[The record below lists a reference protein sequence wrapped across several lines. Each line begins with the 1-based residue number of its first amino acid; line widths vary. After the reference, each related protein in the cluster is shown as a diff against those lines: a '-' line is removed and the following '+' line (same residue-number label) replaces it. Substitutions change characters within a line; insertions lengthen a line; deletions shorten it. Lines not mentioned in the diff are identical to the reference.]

1 MLYKHVDNLI
11 PFVSFNGISFPNDV
25 AKSNSGAGAK
35 NLNDVYEILISTNV
49 RRVNRWIA
57 GFKTY
62 NLKRPVE

>member
-11 PFVSFNGISFPNDV
+11 PFVSFNGTSFANYI

-57 GFKTY
+57 GCKTY
-62 NLKRPVE
+62 NLKRPFE